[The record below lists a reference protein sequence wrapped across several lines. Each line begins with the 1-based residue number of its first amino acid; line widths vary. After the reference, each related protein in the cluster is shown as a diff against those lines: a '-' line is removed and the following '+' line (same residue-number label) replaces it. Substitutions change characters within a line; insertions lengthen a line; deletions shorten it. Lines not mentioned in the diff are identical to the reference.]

1 MLPCYTARAPPRAQ
15 RGVSLWAH
23 AAFGRGAHLLRVVA
37 YALSSTCLGDR
48 LPTVTCPITLSR
60 SRSQSAVRKALHV
73 PLDSTFFNGDNGE
86 GMVYHLTEKNL
97 MPFYQQVAKT
107 TKLRVLVY
115 NGDTEY
121 ATTDTPPIEPRALPT

>member
-1 MLPCYTARAPPRAQ
+1 MLHSSRAAQSAAWCFSVGTRGLRPR
-15 RGVSLWAH
+15 RPLV
-23 AAFGRGAHLLRVVA
+23 RVVA